1 MARRMKYDV
10 EAKEEAKEGEGGFLS
25 RWSARKTQIAKGED
39 VPDEVPAPEIAED
52 DVVEDEED
60 ATLTDAELLEKYDL
74 PDPEAVTEE
83 SGLEQFLN
91 GKGLPGRVRQMALR
105 RLWRLNPLFGVV
117 DDMVEYGEDYT
128 DAATVVEGMKTAYT
142 VGKGYK
148 KDDVEPEEAEA
159 LEDDSEAQE
168 GDAEAKE
175 GDAETKEGDAEAK
188 EGDAETKEGD
198 AEAKEGEKD
207 SQQDENERADGSA
220 NQSDQA
226 NARETEETSD
236 ANTRLAQQN
245 DAETALMQNELSE
258 MLGEHQ
264 MVLDELGGNQGE
276 FAGAAPASLEKG
288 VADMTALQSPVGDP
302 VQTQVAVNGEE
313 NTKLN
318 QPPVWRPARMDFRRK

>member
-60 ATLTDAELLEKYDL
+60 ATLTDAKLLEKYDL

-175 GDAETKEGDAEAK
+175 GDAEA
-188 EGDAETKEGD
+188 KEGD

-318 QPPVWRPARMDFRRK
+318 QSPVWRPARMDFRKK

>member
-52 DVVEDEED
+52 DVIEDEED

-175 GDAETKEGDAEAK
+175 GDAETKEG
-188 EGDAETKEGD
+188 
-198 AEAKEGEKD
+198 EKD

-302 VQTQVAVNGEE
+302 VQTQVAVNDEE

-318 QPPVWRPARMDFRRK
+318 QSPVWRPARMDFRKK

>member
-39 VPDEVPAPEIAED
+39 VPDEVPSPEIAED

-175 GDAETKEGDAEAK
+175 GDAEA
-188 EGDAETKEGD
+188 KEGD

-220 NQSDQA
+220 RQSDQA
-226 NARETEETSD
+226 NARETDETSD
-236 ANTRLAQQN
+236 GNTRLAQQN

-318 QPPVWRPARMDFRRK
+318 QSPVWRPARMDFRRK

>member
-60 ATLTDAELLEKYDL
+60 AKLTDAELLEKYDL

-168 GDAEAKE
+168 GDAE
-175 GDAETKEGDAEAK
+175 
-188 EGDAETKEGD
+188 TKEGD

-226 NARETEETSD
+226 NARETDETSD

-245 DAETALMQNELSE
+245 NAETALMQNELSE

-264 MVLDELGGNQGE
+264 MVLDELGGDHGE

-313 NTKLN
+313 NTELN
-318 QPPVWRPARMDFRRK
+318 QSPVWRPARMDFRKK